1 MGRTNHVWERKRLE
15 RRAIE
20 SDSLVR
26 EPHVVGSQTSSALQF
41 QGMKTG
47 VSTSNAKYNQR
58 PTANE
63 YRERMLKSSPEG
75 GLKDPQTEWLHYDIG
90 TKGVRAP
97 KGGVRKGALDGDG
110 PVSYLSSRSKSQGV
124 AAAWRGESRSESKC
138 AHRKKGA
145 SSE

>member
-1 MGRTNHVWERKRLE
+1 M
-15 RRAIE
+15 
-20 SDSLVR
+20 R
-26 EPHVVGSQTSSALQF
+26 ELCVVGSQTSSALQF
-41 QGMKTG
+41 QGMKIG

-63 YRERMLKSSPEG
+63 YRERMLKSSPKG
-75 GLKDPQTEWLHYDIG
+75 GLKDPQTEWLQYDIG

-97 KGGVRKGALDGDG
+97 KGALRKERFDGDG

-124 AAAWRGESRSESKC
+124 AAACRGESRSESKC
-138 AHRKKGA
+138 AHRKKGS